1 MTALEEQKLISMVTE
16 IYNHLGLS
24 GKVSYDFKKQAE
36 KDVLKFIAK
45 KRIKG
50 HGIEKTQG

>member
-36 KDVLKFIAK
+36 KDVLKFIEKRK
-45 KRIKG
+45 KKNG
-50 HGIEKTQG
+50 NN